1 MVLLLPCRPLP
12 AIIVALRTA
21 RSGRVDRGVVGCSR
35 WCTHATSVVA
45 GLVGASMPNVR
56 CGVWQGGKQLHA
68 RVIKVVPRHE
78 EDSFRV
84 R

>member
-35 WCTHATSVVA
+35 WCSHATSGVV
-45 GLVGASMPNVR
+45 GSVGASMPTVR
-56 CGVWQGGKQLHA
+56 CGVWQGGKQS
-68 RVIKVVPRHE
+68 RVIKAVRHE
-78 EDSFRV
+78 VDSFRV